1 MVQFAKT
8 FRIVSGTGIVAG
20 CFAQSF
26 QQKLW
31 VLRYLTR
38 DNDLTVRNGMS
49 ASHRAERGARPT
61 RRDEGEYREYSTE
74 EQRSPAG
81 CIARRMQRAYRF
93 GLFKGAR
100 GIS

>member
-8 FRIVSGTGIVAG
+8 FRNVYRTAIANG

-38 DNDLTVRNGMS
+38 DNAL
-49 ASHRAERGARPT
+49 RAHEALH
-61 RRDEGEYREYSTE
+61 ES
-74 EQRSPAG
+74 
-81 CIARRMQRAYRF
+81 
-93 GLFKGAR
+93 
-100 GIS
+100 